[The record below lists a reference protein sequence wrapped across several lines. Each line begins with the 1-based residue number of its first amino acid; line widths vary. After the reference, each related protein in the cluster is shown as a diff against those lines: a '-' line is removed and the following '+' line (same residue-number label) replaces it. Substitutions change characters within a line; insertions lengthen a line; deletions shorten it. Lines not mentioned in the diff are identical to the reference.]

1 MKRFFVVSFIFLAA
15 SVNLFSVPSHPLK
28 QENYPKIFSGS
39 SEIFSRQNRNGNMP
53 DSILVL
59 MVDFEDHE
67 FDLIAD
73 YPDSLAHDKVYFE
86 RFMFHLSS
94 FYHDASHGNYS
105 LQPENYTVW
114 ENIITAPNTMAYYGD
129 DDLSLERIT
138 EFAQDVFEIADAE
151 IDFNNYDSFMIFHAG
166 AGQEADVNEVN
177 LDELMSTFL
186 NRRTLQAGLDPE
198 NDDFPGLITDD
209 GKIIKEIV
217 ICPETEWQPDFEEG
231 DPNYGMIGIIAFLWG
246 RQIGLATLFDN
257 DSSNGVSYGI
267 GNFGV
272 MGTGAWNANGYV
284 PPLPCAWSRYY
295 MGWEEENIEEISVS
309 ESNLF
314 ITFPMANDEIT
325 KKIFKI
331 VISDKEYFLL
341 ENRQQNPDGSTLQG
355 EPSFT
360 FALLPEGEQDV
371 YPPGHPHAGEPRFNF
386 MENTYKGCE
395 WDFYMPGLGAYDGNV
410 IDGSG
415 LFIWHID
422 ENIIDEK
429 FNAELETNSVN
440 SDASHKGV
448 DLEEADG
455 IQHMDSTVDINSLG
469 SAYDAYRE
477 GNNDYFGGRNNPFN
491 GFTSNPTAESYYGG
505 IQLEIYDISSSDS
518 LMTFSVRY
526 PWSLDGD
533 FDGENPF
540 PVTLVDFD
548 NDGRNEIFYPMPD
561 GKINVWKDND
571 LLDGFPIWLS
581 LSVNLTE
588 FYSYDENNNSF
599 LLPCTTPNGLF
610 PVLYEINFNL
620 PDFQNTLFIET
631 NKTWAGS
638 VIINPDQNSQK
649 RAFAPLNHIDS
660 FESEIKILDE
670 NYEQVNII
678 NFSETK
684 IASNLLLKNNFLYSI
699 NQDESFLFRLQK
711 IALENNDIFSLDL
724 DVLNDVTNDSLQI
737 LSALLADIDID
748 NLDEIIITTSDTLI
762 YVFKQNGEILNNF
775 PVKIPLATISIPSIA
790 DVDANGFLDIL
801 IGGENGFV
809 VIEMNGVIS
818 KPKNE
823 IASPD
828 SNYITAGIL
837 AFDID
842 ADNELEIIGNLSRNR
857 FCVWENINNNNFEI
871 KLNYPVSFSDRSLTY
886 PIFASYADSANY
898 EEENYFFISGNN
910 GTLFRYSAPDNENI
924 EQPVWFSEFAN
935 LQRTASYLGELPVD
949 PYENRGIFIK
959 ENTYF
964 YPNPLSNIFDSS
976 IYKGEVQNKTIT
988 LKIMTSVNTEVKVKI
1003 FDIAGNRIFNKMVFC
1018 EKNME
1023 TGVFID
1029 ADELSSGV
1037 YFSIIKAK
1045 GEILKKKFAIEK

>member
-1 MKRFFVVSFIFLAA
+1 MKRFFVVSFILLAA
-15 SVNLFSVPSHPLK
+15 SVNLFSVPLHPLK
-28 QENYPKIFSGS
+28 PDSYPNIFSGS
-39 SEIFSRQNRNGNMP
+39 SEIFSRQNRNDNVP

-59 MVDFEDHE
+59 MVDFEDLE
-67 FDLIAD
+67 FDLVAD
-73 YPDSLAHDKVYFE
+73 YPDSLAHDQVYFE

-94 FYHDASHGNYS
+94 FYHDASHGNYN
-105 LQPENYTVW
+105 LQPENYSVW
-114 ENIITAPNTMAYYGD
+114 ENVITAPNTMAYYGND
-129 DDLSLERIT
+129 VLSLERIT
-138 EFAQDVFEIADAE
+138 EFAQDVFVIADAE
-151 IDFNNYDSFMIFHAG
+151 IDFDNYDSFMIFHAG
-166 AGQEADVNEVN
+166 AGQEAADEDTN

-284 PPLPCAWSRYY
+284 PPLPCAWSRNY
-295 MGWEEENIEEISVS
+295 MGWEDDNIEEISVS
-309 ESNLF
+309 ASNLS

-325 KKIFKI
+325 KKIYKI

-410 IDGSG
+410 FDGSG

-440 SDASHKGV
+440 GVASHKGV

-455 IQHMDSTVDINSLG
+455 IQHMDSSVDINSYG

-477 GNNDYFGGRNNPFN
+477 GNNDYFGGRNNPIN

-526 PWSLDGD
+526 PWSLDGN

-540 PVTLVDFD
+540 SAALVDFD
-548 NDGRNEIFYPMPD
+548 NDGRNEIFYPMPN
-561 GKINVWKDND
+561 GKINVWKDNE

-581 LSVNLTE
+581 LAINLTE

-599 LLPCTTPNGLF
+599 LLPCTSPNGVF
-610 PVLYEINFNL
+610 TALYEINFSL

-631 NKTWAGS
+631 NKSWAGS
-638 VIINPDQNSQK
+638 VVINPDQNSLDH
-649 RAFAPLNHIDS
+649 ASAPLNHINS
-660 FESEIKILDE
+660 YESEILILDG
-670 NYEQVNII
+670 NYNLSGTL
-678 NFSETK
+678 NFPETK
-684 IASNLLLKNNFLYSI
+684 IASNLMLKNNFLYSI
-699 NQDESFLFRLQK
+699 NQDESFLFKLQK
-711 IALENNDIFSLDL
+711 INLENNEVFSSDL
-724 DVLNDVTNDSLQI
+724 DALNDATTDSLQI
-737 LSALLADIDID
+737 LAALLADIDRD
-748 NLDEIIITTSDTLI
+748 NLDDIIFTTSDTLV
-762 YVFKQNGEILNNF
+762 YVFRQNGEILNNF
-775 PVKIPLATISIPSIA
+775 PVKIPLSSFSIPSIA
-790 DVDANGFLDIL
+790 DVDTNGFLDIL

-809 VIEMNGVIS
+809 VIEMNGAIS

-842 ADNELEIIGNLSRNR
+842 ADNELEIIGNMSRNR
-857 FCVWENINNNNFEI
+857 FCAWKNINNNNFEI

-886 PIFASYADSANY
+886 PIFAPYADSVDY

-910 GTLFRYSAPDNENI
+910 GTVFRYSPAGNENI

-935 LQRTASYLGELPVD
+935 LQRTSSYLGELPVD
-949 PYENRGIFIK
+949 PYESSGVFIK

-976 IYKGEVQNKTIT
+976 IYKGEVQNKIIT
-988 LKIMTSVNTEVKVKI
+988 LKIMTSVNTEVKIKI
-1003 FDIAGNRIFNKMVFC
+1003 FDIAGNRIFKKNVFC

-1029 ADELSSGV
+1029 ADKLASGV
-1037 YFSIIKAK
+1037 YFAIIKAK